1 MKKLIAKR
9 FEKNNETV
17 TLILEEAID
26 EQLAAELK
34 DGERML
40 VDSDQLAFIYI
51 LEGSTQFYYATIQ
64 QELWKDL
71 AGIHRQ
77 EQRVDVK
84 LTDKVTVEL
93 TALHHELSYLLEN
106 IAGNGNYGEELEK
119 VVVSEFEL

>member
-1 MKKLIAKR
+1 MKKLIAKK
-9 FEKNNETV
+9 FEKNDETM
-17 TLILEEAID
+17 TLILEEVID
-26 EQLAAELK
+26 EQLALELK

-51 LEGSTQFYYATIQ
+51 LEDSTQFYYVTIP

-71 AGIHRQ
+71 ADIHRQ

-84 LTDKVTVEL
+84 LTDQVTVEL
-93 TALHHELSYLLEN
+93 KALHHELSFLLEN

-119 VVVSEFEL
+119 VVTSEFML